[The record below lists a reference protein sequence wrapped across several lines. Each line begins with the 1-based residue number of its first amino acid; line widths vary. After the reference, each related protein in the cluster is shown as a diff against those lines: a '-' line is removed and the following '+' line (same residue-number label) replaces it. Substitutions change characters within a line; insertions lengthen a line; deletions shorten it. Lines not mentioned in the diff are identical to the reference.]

1 MKLLQPPS
9 ELLQTFEEFSYKN
22 YKSKDELD
30 KLLEKELQEQDRK
43 IKRAFERERL
53 LRQQQKEAK
62 RIEGVHVE
70 ELSQQTKEVLADDLE
85 ELIKQQGEDIDFE
98 FYYDQKK
105 ILPSQTIFEIIKD
118 TEQKRKINE
127 K

>member
-22 YKSKDELD
+22 YKSKDELE
-30 KLLEKELQEQDRK
+30 KLLEKELVEQDRK

-62 RIEGVHVE
+62 RIEGVVVDE
-70 ELSQQTKEVLADDLE
+70 VSQQTKEVLADDLE

-98 FYYDQKK
+98 FYYEQKK
-105 ILPSQTIFEIIKD
+105 IQSSQTIFEMIKD
-118 TEQKRKINE
+118 TEQKRRINE